1 MSFFL
6 WLKRKVKHLPKCE
19 YSKCEFP
26 QCKHCANDN
35 DFFMT
40 LQSINRAKRGKCP
53 NFVRKRKKDCKKA
66 CSKGYDGV
74 ICHSCKHCR
83 WCGEYAMHVC
93 EKHCTADPIYVCGD
107 YERKRGLK

>member
-1 MSFFL
+1 MNILL
-6 WLKRKVKHLPKCE
+6 WIKRKIKHLPLCK

-35 DFFMT
+35 DFWMT
-40 LQSINRAKRGKCP
+40 LQSVNRAKRGKCP
-53 NFVRKRKKDCKKA
+53 NFVRKRKKACKKA

-74 ICHSCKHCR
+74 ICHTCKHCR
-83 WCGEYAMHVC
+83 WFGEYAMHVC
-93 EKHCTADPIYVCGD
+93 EKHGTTDPIYVCGD